1 MKPTTIALV
10 FAAATLSGAA
20 LAQTVA
26 PQPAPAA
33 QRAAP
38 PDKYG
43 PPIHARTPSAAIK
56 QPETTGTAP
65 KSLSPGAS
73 ANTPSGL
80 QPGPLP
86 APQDRRQR
94 Q

>member
-1 MKPTTIALV
+1 MKRWTIMLGV
-10 FAAATLSGAA
+10 AAATLSGAA

-26 PQPAPAA
+26 PEPAPAA

-43 PPIHARTPSAAIK
+43 PPIHAKTPTANIK
-56 QPETTGTAP
+56 QPETTGAAP
-65 KSLSPGAS
+65 KSLSPSTGAD
-73 ANTPSGL
+73 TPSQR

-86 APQDRRQR
+86 MPQDRRQE
-94 Q
+94 

>member
-1 MKPTTIALV
+1 MKRWTIVLGLT
-10 FAAATLSGAA
+10 AATLSGAA

-33 QRAAP
+33 QQAAP

-43 PPIHARTPSAAIK
+43 PPIHAKTPTANVK

-65 KSLSPGAS
+65 KSLSPDNG

-86 APQDRRQR
+86 APQDRKK
-94 Q
+94 